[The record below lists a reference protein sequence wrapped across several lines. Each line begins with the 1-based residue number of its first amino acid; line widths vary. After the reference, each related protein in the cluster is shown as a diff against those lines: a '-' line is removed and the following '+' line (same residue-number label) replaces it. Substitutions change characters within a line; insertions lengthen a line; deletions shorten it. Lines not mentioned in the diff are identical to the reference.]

1 MSGQS
6 TSVSCDPIAIVGI
19 GCRFPGQAN
28 SAQAF
33 WELLV
38 AETNAVREVSPL
50 RWDIR
55 RAYHPDPTQ
64 AGRLYTLKGGFL
76 EQVDQFDSA
85 FFGIPPVEAT
95 RMDPQQRL
103 LLEVSWEALEDAGL
117 APGQLAGSQTGVFV
131 GICLDDYIRIQDD
144 PASINAYSNAGG
156 ALSIVANRISYQF
169 DFHGPSLS
177 LDTACSS
184 SLVAVHL
191 ACESLW
197 KSECSL
203 ALAGGTNMLL
213 DPAISVGFCKAHM
226 LSPRGQC
233 HSFSADADGY
243 VRGEGV
249 GVVVLKP
256 LSQALANKDPIY
268 ALILATGVNQDGR
281 TQGMFQP
288 SGIAQETLLRQVYK
302 KADISPSQVH
312 YVEAHGTGTIIGDY
326 VECHALGT
334 VFGEQREAQQRLRI
348 GSVKTN
354 IGHLEA
360 ASGIAGLIKLALM
373 LKHRQIPASLHFER
387 PNPRID
393 FEQLKLQV
401 QQHTQTLAPAPSPL
415 IAGINSFGF
424 GGTNAHAV
432 LQEFTP
438 PIYEQETISANHPIF
453 LLPLSARTPEALQAL
468 AASYLSLLRSPDVP
482 SLRDICFTAS
492 MRREQHTHRLA
503 LVVRSHNELIEKLEA
518 FLAGEKL
525 SGMVAGHT
533 TAEQNERVAFVFCGN
548 GPQWWAMGRQLL
560 EREPLFHSV
569 VEHCSQLLEPYTGWS
584 LVEEMMA
591 DEASS
596 CMYRTDVAQPALFA
610 LQIALVA
617 LWKSWG
623 IEPQAVIGH
632 SVGEVAA
639 AYVAGALS
647 LEDAVYLVYQRS
659 RLQELTVGQGTMVAV
674 DLSARE
680 ALELI
685 IPYEDHVSLA
695 SINAPR
701 SVTLTGDTATLEHII
716 SSLMQQGIFCRFL
729 KLNYAFHSRAMD
741 SIRQELLASLQNLQ
755 AQPPRLPFISTV
767 TGDEVVGPACDAD
780 YWWLNAR
787 RPVQFATGIEHLID
801 NGITTFLEIGPH
813 PVLSAYIAECLAEK
827 KGHIHPSLRRNED
840 EQQCLLTTLGAL
852 YTRGYPLAW
861 LTLIPD
867 GKHVPLPLYP
877 WQQESYWFPAAADK
891 KRKYTHPL
899 LGYKLAAASTIW
911 ENNLEDHHLC
921 YLADHRIQNVA
932 LFPAAGY
939 LEIALAIAFDLFGEG
954 SYAMKHLKIHKPL
967 MLGNSVTRVQIV
979 FSSEDHSFLVYSQLQ
994 QSMWTRHASGQIE
1007 QRYQARPAPFD
1018 LNAALTHYDTEISAS
1033 EFYESYSCIG
1043 FQYGPTFRL
1052 LERLYVSEQDVISVV
1067 RVPENAENLFA
1078 EYHFH
1083 PTLLDCCLQT
1093 VSPIISRQKHDGRHS
1108 YYLPAEIE
1116 CFRCYTLDLPKTHL
1130 YCHVHLVEKGSNYFK
1145 FDCTIFDEDGE
1156 VIAELLGLREQAVR
1170 STYNDQFSTSTGSLY
1185 EERWQFSPLCSWQR
1199 ATDSL
1204 PIPSQLNVW
1213 LQAESKRGEQEGA
1226 LPAQHYREINL
1237 TQERLCEAYMIAALR
1252 QLGWDFRLGESFNLG
1267 LALQHLGI
1275 DPHYKQLLAL
1285 WCMAL
1290 ADAGILQQTENSW
1303 VVARTPDSIDP
1314 ESFLRDL
1321 LFAAPASHA
1330 DLLLLTRCGRRL
1342 ATILQGQVDPLA
1354 VISSNGDFGTLEHF
1368 YESGADTRDDNRL
1381 LQEALGHIITHLPTD
1396 GSIRVLEI
1404 GAGTGGTT
1412 AHLLPLLPAD
1422 RTTYVFSDVSEVA
1435 VQNAQQKYHK
1445 YPFVSYE
1452 LLDIGLD
1459 PQQQGFENHSFDIII
1474 ASHVLHL
1481 TRDMHET
1488 LHHIHTLLTFE
1499 GLFFLVEPT
1508 NAHNPLMLLVF
1519 GLLKDYWTFQDSA
1532 LRPLQPLLSK
1542 EQWLRELSK
1551 AGFVNTTV
1559 LSHPQGADHQN
1570 TAVLLA
1576 QSPCFEQQSP
1586 LAIPSAIGASGENW
1600 IIFADDSGLAEQVQ
1614 QMLASCAGHI
1624 ILVKKGTDYHRSA
1637 SSGFALRPGC
1647 AEDMEL
1653 MLQTLS
1659 AEDLIGHHIVYLWG
1673 LDSTNDEI
1681 TSASLDATLDIG
1693 CSGLIGI
1700 VQALI
1705 ETQGEAFPHLWIIT
1719 GGVHTLTTTE
1729 LLPCIEQAPVY
1740 GLGRVIMNE
1749 HPELNCTL
1757 IDIGVAQEQEGKLGH
1772 HPEEIRSLVE
1782 ELWVQPGESEVM
1794 LRGTVRFVNRV
1805 VRTPH
1810 VRQMRASEVA
1820 AMPDTCYFLDVPAP
1834 GALDNL
1840 VIRTGQRSK
1849 PAPGTVEIAPSFTGL
1864 NFKDVALAMG
1874 LLPAEVQVRYSDTI
1888 DYALG
1893 LECVGKITALGEG
1906 VTDFNIGDEVLG
1918 FGYHSFSSS
1927 VIADARLLVRK
1938 PTYMSHEEAATIV
1951 MTFVT
1956 AHYALHHLGQL
1967 RQGERVLIHGA
1978 AGGVGLAAIQ
1988 IVQHAGGEI
1997 IATAGSAEKREY
2009 LRSLGIQHVLDSRSL
2024 AFADEIMQLTNG
2036 QGVHIVLNSLA
2047 GEAMRKSLAVLQR
2060 FGRFLEIGK
2069 RDFLQN
2075 SKLGLQ
2081 DFNRCLSYFAIDIGE
2096 MIMWDKERVTQV
2108 LHEIAE
2114 RFEQGIYRPLPYRL
2128 FALSQIVDAFRYMQ
2142 QSRHIGKIV
2151 VSMQDQ
2157 YASIQQAPRA
2167 QVSKFRAD
2175 ASYLITGGLRGFG
2188 LKTAQW
2194 MVEHGARH
2202 LVLVGR
2208 SGASTPEAQQA
2219 VQEMQAA
2226 GIQVLVAQ
2234 VDVTREEEVIE
2245 LLERLTATFPP
2256 LRGIMHAAVVLEDR
2270 LVSQL
2275 DTATLK
2281 KVIAPKMLGAWNLHK
2296 HTLAM
2301 PLEFFVLFSS
2311 ISALMGNIGQG
2322 NYAAG
2327 NLFLE
2332 ALARYR
2338 VAQGLPALA
2347 VQWGTLAQVG
2357 HVARHRQLHD
2367 HLERSGIQ
2375 AMSPDQALTLLG
2387 RFLQEKQTQI
2397 TIAQVDWD
2405 RLKMLLSSLS
2415 VMARWTHL
2423 LPQGQ
2428 EQLGTPEQPEQNV
2441 RMTLLKMTAEERQEF
2456 MSMRLNKML
2465 ASILGIS
2472 PSRLNTQQSITDI
2485 GIDSLT
2491 AMELRS
2497 QIHQDLGVD
2506 IAMMRLLQ
2514 KQSISDLA
2522 TALTEQLV
2530 AEQTTE
2536 ADSLLVRS

>member
-6 TSVSCDPIAIVGI
+6 INVPGDPIAIVGI

-38 AETNAVREVSPL
+38 TGTNAVRGVSPQ

-55 RAYHPDPTQ
+55 RYYHPDPAQ
-64 AGRLYTLKGGFL
+64 PGKLYTLKGGFL
-76 EQVDQFDSA
+76 ERIDQFDSA

-117 APGQLAGSQTGVFV
+117 VPGQLAGSQTGVFI
-131 GICLDDYIRIQDD
+131 GICSDDYIRIQDD
-144 PASINAYSNAGG
+144 PTSINAYTNAGS
-156 ALSIVANRISYQF
+156 AISIVANRISYQF
-169 DFHGPSLS
+169 DFHGPSFAI
-177 LDTACSS
+177 DTACSS

-197 KSECSL
+197 RSECSL
-203 ALAGGTNMLL
+203 ALAGGANILL
-213 DPAISVGFCKAHM
+213 DPVVSVGFCKAHM

-249 GVVVLKP
+249 GIVVLKP
-256 LSQALANKDPIY
+256 LSQALADKDPIY
-268 ALILATGVNQDGR
+268 ALILATGINQDGR

-302 KADISPSQVH
+302 KADILPSQVH

-326 VECHALGT
+326 VECHALGA
-334 VFGEQREAQQRLRI
+334 VFGEQREAQQPLRI

-354 IGHLEA
+354 IGHLEG

-373 LKHRQIPASLHFER
+373 LRHRQIPASLHFER

-401 QQHTQTLAPAPSPL
+401 QQRTETLAPAPL

-432 LQEFTP
+432 LQEFTSP
-438 PIYEQETISANHPIF
+438 TCEQEKTSANPLIF

-468 AASYLSLLRSPDVP
+468 AASYLKLLRSADVP

-503 LVVRSHNELIEKLEA
+503 LVVRSRHELIEKLDA

-525 SGMVAGHT
+525 SGMVADHT
-533 TAEQNERVAFVFCGN
+533 TTEQNERVAFVFCGN
-548 GPQWWAMGRQLL
+548 GPQWGAMGRQLL
-560 EREPLFHSV
+560 EQEPLFCTV
-569 VEHCSQLLEPYTGWS
+569 VEHCSQLLAPYTGWS
-584 LVEEMMA
+584 LMEEMMT
-591 DEASS
+591 DEANSR
-596 CMYRTDVAQPALFA
+596 MHRTDIAQPALFA

-647 LEDAVYLVYQRS
+647 LEDAVYVVYQRS
-659 RLQELTVGQGTMVAV
+659 RLQELTAGQGTMLAV
-674 DLSARE
+674 GLSERE
-680 ALELI
+680 ALDLI
-685 IPYEDHVSLA
+685 IPYEDRVSLA
-695 SINAPR
+695 SINAPH
-701 SVTLTGDTATLEHII
+701 SVTLSGDTATLEHIT
-716 SSLMQQGIFCRFL
+716 SSLMQQGVFRRFL
-729 KLNYAFHSRAMD
+729 KLNYAFHSSAMD

-755 AQPPRLPFISTV
+755 VQSPRLPFISTV
-767 TGDEVVGPACDAD
+767 TGDEIAACDAD
-780 YWWLNAR
+780 YWWRNVR
-787 RPVQFATGIEHLID
+787 RPVQFAAGIERLID
-801 NGITTFLEIGPH
+801 NGITTFLEVGPH

-827 KGHIHPSLRRNED
+827 SGHIHPSLRRKED
-840 EQQCLLTTLGAL
+840 EQQCLLTTLGTL

-861 LTLIPD
+861 HTLIAD
-867 GKHVPLPLYP
+867 GKHVPLPFYP
-877 WQQESYWFPAAADK
+877 WQQERQWFPATADK
-891 KRKYTHPL
+891 QHTYTHPL
-899 LGYKLAAASTIW
+899 LGYKLAAASPIW

-921 YLADHRIQNVA
+921 YLADHRMQNVA

-939 LEIALAIAFDLFGEG
+939 LEMALAIAFDLFGEG

-967 MLGNSVTRVQIV
+967 MLSNTMTRVQVV
-979 FSSEDHSFLVYSQLQ
+979 FSPEDHSFQVYSKPQ
-994 QSMWTRHASGQIE
+994 QATWTTYATAQIE
-1007 QRYQARPAPFD
+1007 QLHRARPARFD
-1018 LNAALTHYDTEISAS
+1018 LDVALTRHDGEISAP
-1033 EFYESYSCIG
+1033 EFYEVCSRSGYQ
-1043 FQYGPTFRL
+1043 FGPMFRL
-1052 LERLYVSEQDVISVV
+1052 LERLYLSEQDVIGVV
-1067 RVPENAENLFA
+1067 RVPENAETLFA

-1083 PTLLDCCLQT
+1083 PTLLDSCLQA
-1093 VSPIISRQKHDGRHS
+1093 VGPIISFHQNDEHYD
-1108 YYLPAEIE
+1108 YYLPTEIA
-1116 CFRCYTLDLPKTHL
+1116 CFRCYILDLPRTHL

-1145 FDCTIFDEDGE
+1145 FDCTIFGEDGE
-1156 VIAELLGLREQAVR
+1156 VIAELLGLREQTIR

-1185 EERWQFSPLCSWQR
+1185 EERWQFSALCSWQR
-1199 ATDSL
+1199 VIGLL
-1204 PIPSQLNVW
+1204 PTPSQLNAW
-1213 LQAESKRGEQEGA
+1213 FQAESKLGKQEGA
-1226 LPAQHYREINL
+1226 LLAQHYREINL
-1237 TQERLCEAYMIAALR
+1237 TQERLCVAYMIAALH
-1252 QLGWDFRLGESFNLG
+1252 QLGWNFRVGESFNPG

-1290 ADAGILQQTENSW
+1290 ADDGILQQTEDTW
-1303 VVARTPDSIDP
+1303 VVARTPDSVDP

-1321 LFAAPASHA
+1321 LFATPASHA

-1342 ATILQGQVDPLA
+1342 ATILRGQVDPLA
-1354 VISSNGDFGTLEHF
+1354 IISSNGDFGSLEHF
-1368 YESGADTRDDNRL
+1368 YESGADTRGDNAL
-1381 LQEALGHIITHLPTD
+1381 VQEAFRHIIDRLPTY

-1435 VQNAQQKYHK
+1435 LQSAQHKYRR
-1445 YPFVSYE
+1445 YPFVRYE
-1452 LLDIGLD
+1452 LLDVGLD
-1459 PQQQGFENHSFDIII
+1459 PQQQGFEEQSFDVII

-1481 TRDMHET
+1481 TRDVHET
-1488 LHHIHTLLTFE
+1488 LHHIHTLLTSE

-1508 NAHNPLMLLVF
+1508 NARHPLRLLVF

-1559 LSHPQGADHQN
+1559 LSHPRDVDQLN
-1570 TAVLLA
+1570 TTILLA
-1576 QSPCFEQQSP
+1576 QNPCFEQQSP
-1586 LAIPSAIGASGENW
+1586 LAIPPLTGASRENW

-1614 QMLASCAGHI
+1614 QMPTSSAEHI
-1624 ILVKKGTDYHRSA
+1624 ILVKKGTHYYRSA
-1637 SSGFALRPGC
+1637 SSSFALRPGC
-1647 AEDMEL
+1647 TEDMQL

-1673 LDSTNDEI
+1673 LDSINDEI
-1681 TSASLDATLDIG
+1681 TSVSLDATLDVG
-1693 CSGLIGI
+1693 CLSLIGI
-1700 VQALI
+1700 VQTLVETDWKAL
-1705 ETQGEAFPHLWIIT
+1705 PHLWIIT
-1719 GGVHTLTTTE
+1719 SGVYTLTATE
-1729 LLPCIEQAPVY
+1729 PLPSIEQAPLY

-1749 HPELNCTL
+1749 HPELSCTL

-1782 ELWVQPGESEVM
+1782 ELQTQACESEVL
-1794 LRGTVRFVNRV
+1794 LRGASRFVNRI
-1805 VRTPH
+1805 VRTPG
-1810 VRQMRASEVA
+1810 VRQIRASEAA
-1820 AMPDTCYFLDVPAP
+1820 AMPDTRYFLDVPTP

-1840 VIRTGQRSK
+1840 VIRTAQRLK
-1849 PAPGTVEIAPSFTGL
+1849 PVPGTVEVVPSVTGL

-1874 LLPAEVQVRYSDTI
+1874 LLPAEVQVRYSDTTG
-1888 DYALG
+1888 YALG

-1906 VTDFNIGDEVLG
+1906 VTDFNVGDEVLG
-1918 FGYHSFSSS
+1918 FGYHCFSSS

-1938 PTYMSHEEAATIV
+1938 PTYMSAEEAATIV
-1951 MTFVT
+1951 TTFVT
-1956 AHYALHHLGQL
+1956 AHDALHHLGQL

-1997 IATAGSAEKREY
+1997 IATAGSPEKREY

-2047 GEAMRKSLAVLQR
+2047 GEAMRKSLSVLQR

-2069 RDFLQN
+2069 RDFLEN

-2096 MIMWDKERVTQV
+2096 MIMWDRERVTQV
-2108 LHEIAE
+2108 LHEVAE
-2114 RFEQGIYRPLPYRL
+2114 RFEQGIYRPLPYRP

-2157 YASIQQAPRA
+2157 YASVQQSPIA

-2208 SGASTPEAQQA
+2208 SGASTAEAQQA

-2234 VDVTREEEVIE
+2234 VDVTREEQVIE
-2245 LLERLTATFPP
+2245 LLERLTATYQP
-2256 LRGIMHAAVVLEDR
+2256 LRGIMHAAMVLEDR

-2275 DTATLK
+2275 NATTLK
-2281 KVIAPKMLGAWNLHK
+2281 KVVAPKMLGAWNLHK

-2338 VAQGLPALA
+2338 AAQGLPALA
-2347 VQWGTLAQVG
+2347 VEWGALAQVG
-2357 HVARHRQLHD
+2357 YVARNSQIHT
-2367 HLERSGIQ
+2367 HLERGGIQ

-2405 RLKMLLSSLS
+2405 RLKTFLSRPSA
-2415 VMARWTHL
+2415 MARWAHL

-2428 EQLGTPEQPEQNV
+2428 EQAGTSEQPEQNV
-2441 RMTLLKMTAEERQEF
+2441 RLTLLKMTVEERQEF

-2472 PSRLNTQQSITDI
+2472 TSRLGIQQLISDI

-2491 AMELRS
+2491 AMELRN

-2506 IAMMRLLQ
+2506 ITMMRLLQ

-2522 TALTEQLV
+2522 TALTEQLM

-2536 ADSLLVRS
+2536 ADSLLLTR